1 MAGLLINAL
10 RWFHSACIFKTAQ
23 GDGDE
28 IGPKFR
34 YPIDGRSTDGAEA
47 ELQALPAISGPHVG
61 LVFSRRSNL
70 IGFIK
75 YRDTE
80 R

>member
-1 MAGLLINAL
+1 MPGLLINAL
-10 RWFHSACIFKTAQ
+10 SWFHGTRILKTAQ

-34 YPIDGRSTDGAEA
+34 YPIDGGSAGGAEA
-47 ELQALPAISGPHVG
+47 ELQALSAISRAHVG

-70 IGFIK
+70 IGLIK
-75 YRDTE
+75 HRDTE